1 MMATMMRRAVGA
13 IAFALMSAASMAA
26 AQQPQTVRLRGT
38 IESVDG
44 QLLSVKG
51 RDGASMNVRLAENA
65 PVRTVIRMALADV
78 KQGSFVGI
86 TAIPQP
92 DGTQKAVEI
101 HIFPEAMRGTGE
113 GHRPW
118 DLMPDST
125 MTNANVDSVVV
136 SADGQVLVLKYKDG
150 EKKFIVPANVEVVE
164 FAPAT
169 TSDLKPGEK
178 VFVAA
183 AKKLPDGSLEA
194 PNITVGRDGVSPP
207 M

>member
-51 RDGASMNVRLAENA
+51 RDGASVNVRLAENA
-65 PVRTVIRMALADV
+65 PVRTVTRMALADV

-118 DLMPDST
+118 DLMPNST

-136 SADGQVLVLKYKDG
+136 SADGQVLVLK
-150 EKKFIVPANVEVVE
+150 
-164 FAPAT
+164 
-169 TSDLKPGEK
+169 
-178 VFVAA
+178 
-183 AKKLPDGSLEA
+183 
-194 PNITVGRDGVSPP
+194 
-207 M
+207 

>member
-1 MMATMMRRAVGA
+1 
-13 IAFALMSAASMAA
+13 MAA

>member
-169 TSDLKPGEK
+169 MSDLKPGEK